1 MTSKV
6 ALFLIAFALIPTAS
20 IGFGQTT
27 TATLSGVIRDASGAV
42 VPGAKISARSI
53 STGATRETNSDEA
66 GRYNLTNLGPGQ
78 YEVRAE
84 RVGFSTAQ
92 SNVTLTIG
100 GAAILDLTVQV
111 GNVSQVVEVKV
122 EEPLIEPNK
131 AEMSRVVNEQSI
143 ESLPIIGRNFV
154 DFAKLSSGV
163 APGRENI
170 GGGAFK
176 EPDAGVGVS
185 AAPRLS
191 FGGQS
196 ELNTLILV
204 DGADNIQTFTG
215 LPRAT
220 PSQEAVQEF
229 RILNNT
235 FAAEYGRAL
244 GGFVNIVTR
253 SGSNDLHG
261 SAYFYG
267 MNNALNARPLLS
279 GPNPALRQ
287 NQYGATL
294 GAPLKKDKTFFF
306 GNYEGQRRA
315 ESNKFSTVIL
325 NNVDA
330 INQVKRFYGL
340 TPEVTNL
347 PRTNDYDGFLGKID
361 HSFTANNSLSVRYS
375 LLDSTVN
382 GFLGGGGRAS
392 PASTTARDNATLD
405 HSLVAAETFVRGTL
419 VNEARVQLS
428 RRRFDFGSRLKEP
441 DLEVSN
447 LLITG
452 KSTSDMDFYRET
464 RVQASDSVGLTRA
477 GHLLKAG
484 VDFHRLGDA
493 SQWDLFFPARVI
505 FPNLTAFF
513 SETPAVFW
521 WPFLKNASSRPQLS
535 VPFTQAVPSSW
546 QSSTI
551 TNLNHNAYGFF
562 IQDEWKVARMLT
574 LTYGVRYD
582 FETYPDKFIQRSDLN
597 DFQPRLGLA
606 YAFSPRT
613 VVRAGFG
620 IFNDRLVSSIGQV
633 FDTAEWLSVG
643 DRPNAAALYPGISP
657 FTGRFVQPT
666 IRGGAAV
673 PSCAPASLPPPTS
686 APAATCLFTTTGQT
700 PPPPT
705 IPGQPGV
712 IPPGFTDNL
721 DGGLR
726 TPYAEQASLRIS
738 NEIGGGVAV
747 SASYQYVHGLK
758 IGAHTGNL
766 NGVQTDTTAF
776 GTPVLGARQFP
787 ELGDFFVKDSGAFS
801 IYHGGSLEVEKRFQ
815 HGFSLHGSYTFSKT
829 INNSESVANLAD
841 IPTGQDRNLERAISR
856 QTVPHR
862 FTLAAVSQ
870 IPAGV
875 RGFHDF
881 RFSSLITLE
890 SGRFYNV
897 FAGSDVNGDGNPTS
911 DRPGALGRNTLEGP
925 GFASVDLR
933 VGRAFRLRERLALD
947 LSADL
952 FNVFNRTNI
961 KDLNTL
967 YGAPD
972 LSRPPDPNL
981 GFRTPRDVFNP
992 FQFQYGAKFRF

>member
-1 MTSKV
+1 MTSKI
-6 ALFLIAFALIPTAS
+6 AFFLIPLVLTTTSIALA
-20 IGFGQTT
+20 QTP
-27 TATLSGVIRDASGAV
+27 TATLSGVIRDSSGAV
-42 VPGAKISARSI
+42 IPGAKISVRNI
-53 STGATRETNSDEA
+53 STGAMREIITDEE

-84 RVGFSTAQ
+84 RAGFSTAQ
-92 SNVTLTIG
+92 SNTTLTIG
-100 GAAILDLTVQV
+100 GAASLDLTMRV
-111 GNVSQVVEVKV
+111 GNVSEVVEVKA
-122 EEPLIEPNK
+122 EELLIEPNK
-131 AEMSRVVNEQSI
+131 AEVSRVVNQQSI

-176 EPDAGVGVS
+176 EPDAGVGAA

-196 ELNTLILV
+196 ELNTLVLV

-215 LPRAT
+215 VPRAT

-244 GGFVNIVTR
+244 GGFVNIVTK
-253 SGSNDLHG
+253 SGANDLHG

-267 MNNALNARPLLS
+267 MNNALNAQPLLT
-279 GPNPALRQ
+279 GPDPALRQ

-294 GAPLKKDKTFFF
+294 GAPLKKDRTFFF

-325 NNVDA
+325 NNLNA
-330 INQVKRFYGL
+330 INEVKRFYGL
-340 TPEVTNL
+340 TPEVTDSL
-347 PRTNDYDGFLGKID
+347 RTNDYDTFLGKID
-361 HSFTANNSLSVRYS
+361 HSFTASNILSVRYS
-375 LLDSTVN
+375 ALNSTVN

-392 PASTTARDNATLD
+392 PASTTARDNTTLD
-405 HSLVAAETFVRGTL
+405 QSVVAGETFVRGTL
-419 VNEARVQLS
+419 VNEARVQWS
-428 RRRFDFGSRLKEP
+428 RRRFNFGSRLKEP

-464 RVQASDSVGLTRA
+464 RAQFSDSLGFVRG
-477 GHLLKAG
+477 GHSLKAG
-484 VDFHRLGDA
+484 VDFHRLGDD

-521 WPFLKNASSRPQLS
+521 WPFLKSASSRPQLS

-546 QSSTI
+546 QSSTL
-551 TNLNHNAYGFF
+551 TSLHHNAYGFF
-562 IQDEWKVARMLT
+562 VQDEWKTTRKLT
-574 LTYGVRYD
+574 LTYGLRYD
-582 FETYPDKFIQRSDLN
+582 FERYPDQFLQRNDLN
-597 DFQPRLGLA
+597 NFQPRLGLA

-643 DRPNAAALYPGISP
+643 DRPNAALLYPGISP
-657 FTGRFVQPT
+657 FQGRFVQPT

-673 PSCAPASLPPPTS
+673 PSCALASLPPPTT
-686 APAATCLFTTTGQT
+686 APAATCLFTMTGQT

-705 IPGQPGV
+705 IAGQPGV

-738 NEIGGGVAV
+738 HEVGGGVAI
-747 SASYQYVHGLK
+747 SANYQFVHGLK
-758 IGAHTGNL
+758 IGSHTGNL
-766 NGVQTDTTAF
+766 NGVQTAATAF

-787 ELGDFFVKDSGAFS
+787 ELGDFFVKDSGGFS
-801 IYHGGSLEVEKRFQ
+801 VYHGGSLEVEKRFE

-841 IPTGQDRNLERAISR
+841 FPQGQDRKLDRAISR
-856 QTVPHR
+856 QSVPHR

-870 IPAGV
+870 IPSRV
-875 RGFHDF
+875 RGLHDF

-911 DRPGALGRNTLEGP
+911 DRPGNLGRNTLEGP
-925 GFASVDLR
+925 GYASIDLR
-933 VGRAFRLRERLALD
+933 VGRALRLRERLALD

-952 FNVFNRTNI
+952 FNLFNRTNV

-972 LSRPPDPNL
+972 LTRPADPNL
-981 GFRTPRDVFNP
+981 GFGTPRDVFNR
-992 FQFQYGAKFRF
+992 FQFQYGAKLRF

>member
-1 MTSKV
+1 V
-6 ALFLIAFALIPTAS
+6 AS
-20 IGFGQTT
+20 GQTP
-27 TATLSGVIRDASGAV
+27 TATLSGVVRDPSAV
-42 VPGAKISARSI
+42 AAPGAKVTAINTA
-53 STGATRETNSDEA
+53 TGTSRTATTDNE
-66 GRYNLTNLGPGQ
+66 GRYSLTNLDPGS
-78 YEVRAE
+78 YDLRAE
-84 RVGFSTAQ
+84 LSGFKTSVRTGIVLSVGGTTEVDVALELGVVSDV
-92 SNVTLTIG
+92 VTVTQE
-100 GAAILDLTVQV
+100 A
-111 GNVSQVVEVKV
+111 
-122 EEPLIEPNK
+122 PLIDTAK
-131 AEMSRVVNEQSI
+131 AEVSRVVTETSI

-176 EPDAGVGVS
+176 EPDAGVGAS

-244 GGFVNIVTR
+244 GGFVNIVTKP
-253 SGSNDLHG
+253 GTNQLHG
-261 SAYFYG
+261 SAYYFG
-267 MNNALNARPLLS
+267 MNNALNVQPLLT

-294 GAPLKKDKTFFF
+294 GGPIKRDKTFFF
-306 GNYEGQRRA
+306 ANYEGQRRA
-315 ESNKFSTVIL
+315 ESNKFSSVIF
-325 NNVDA
+325 NNLDA
-330 INQVKRFYGL
+330 INVVKRFYGL
-340 TPEVTNL
+340 TPEVTNSL
-347 PRTNDYDGFLGKID
+347 RTNDYDSFLGKID
-361 HSFTANNSLSVRYS
+361 HRLTENNLFSVRYN
-375 LLDSTVN
+375 LLNSTVN

-392 PASTTARDNATLD
+392 PASTTARDNGSLD
-405 HSLVAAETFVRGTL
+405 QSVVAGETFSRGTL
-419 VNEARVQLS
+419 VNEARFQWS

-452 KSTSDMDFYRET
+452 KSTSDLDFYREG
-464 RVQASDSVGLTRA
+464 RVQFYDGIGFIRA
-477 GHLLKAG
+477 GHSFKAG
-484 VDFHRLGDA
+484 VDFNFLTDD

-521 WPFLKNASSRPQLS
+521 WPFLKSASSRPQLN
-535 VPFTQAVPSSW
+535 VPFTEAVPAAW
-546 QSSTI
+546 QPYTVTS
-551 TNLNHNAYGFF
+551 LDHNSYGFF
-562 IQDEWKVARMLT
+562 VQDEWRAAPKLT
-574 LTYGVRYD
+574 LTYGLRYD
-582 FETYPDKFIQRSDLN
+582 FETYPSQFLPRNDLN
-597 DFQPRLGLA
+597 NFQPRAGLV
-606 YAFSPRT
+606 YAFTSRT

-620 IFNDRLVSSIGQV
+620 IFNDRLASSIGQI
-633 FDTAEWLSVG
+633 FNTAEWLSVG
-643 DRPNAAALYPGISP
+643 DRPNAALLYPGISP
-657 FTGRFVQPT
+657 FQGRFVQPT

-673 PSCAPASLPPPTS
+673 PSCAGVTTPATTAPT
-686 APAATCLFTTTGQT
+686 ATCLFVTTGQT
-700 PPPPT
+700 PTPPT
-705 IPGQPGV
+705 IAGTNV

-726 TPYAEQASLRIS
+726 TPYAEQTSLKIS
-738 NEIGGGVAV
+738 HEFGGGVAV
-747 SASYQYVHGLK
+747 SVGYQYVHGLK
-758 IGAHTGNL
+758 IGAHTGNV
-766 NGVQTDTTAF
+766 NGVQTGLTSV
-776 GTPVLGARQFP
+776 GLPLLGARKYP
-787 ELGDFFVKDSGAFS
+787 ELGDFFVKDSGGFS
-801 IYHGGSLEVEKRFQ
+801 IYHGGSVEVEKRFQ
-815 HGFSLHGSYTFSKT
+815 HGFSFHGSYTFSKT

-841 IPTGQDRNLERAISR
+841 IPQGQDRNLERAISR
-856 QTVPHR
+856 QSVPHR
-862 FTLAAVSQ
+862 FTLAVVSQ
-870 IPAGV
+870 IPSGV
-875 RGFHDF
+875 RALNDF
-881 RFSSLITLE
+881 RFSSLVTLE

-911 DRPGALGRNTLEGP
+911 DRPGTLGRNTLKGP
-925 GFASVDLR
+925 NFATVDLR
-933 VGRAFRLRERLALD
+933 VGREFRLRERLSLE
-947 LSADL
+947 LTADL
-952 FNVFNRTNI
+952 FNLLNRTNI

-981 GFRTPRDVFNP
+981 GFGTPRDVGNP